1 VTIGIVRARAPS
13 RVSRE
18 PASRCNRALT
28 SFGSDGEC
36 RTSKRSCTAVESL
49 LTFCP
54 PGPDER
60 TKLSSISRSSI
71 EMSAVT

>member
-1 VTIGIVRARAPS
+1 MALRGDHDHALAG
-13 RVSRE
+13 E
-18 PASRCNRALT
+18 PLAGEPFEPPRT
-28 SFGSDGEC
+28 SSGSDGEP

-60 TKLSSISRSSI
+60 MKLL
-71 EMSAVT
+71 VDFVVVDG